1 MLYGG
6 FSVRGFLDLGDRK
19 VINTN
24 DDLDGISKLVENL
37 SDKDVQKLQ
46 AFYSKLAPFYE
57 EGGMEGFLN
66 GLTKELTG
74 VDKEF
79 N

>member
-1 MLYGG
+1 MTAEEDMLYGG

-24 DDLDGISKLVENL
+24 DDLDGISKLVESL

-46 AFYSKLAPFYE
+46 
-57 EGGMEGFLN
+57 MFLSQISSF
-66 GLTKELTG
+66 L
-74 VDKEF
+74 
-79 N
+79 